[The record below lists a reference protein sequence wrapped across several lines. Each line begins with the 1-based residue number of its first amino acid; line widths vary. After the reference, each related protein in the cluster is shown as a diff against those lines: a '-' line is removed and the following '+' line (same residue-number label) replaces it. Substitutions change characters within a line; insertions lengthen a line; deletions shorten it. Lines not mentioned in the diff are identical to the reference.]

1 MPAIVQILVVLFLAL
16 VVLVALTKR
25 FPVHL
30 TPKQA
35 KIMSYLAMGGVV
47 VAVMAGLFRSF

>member
-30 TPKQA
+30 SPKQA

-47 VAVMAGLFRSF
+47 VAVMAGIFRSF